1 MVNVLGYDIGGANTK
16 AAFIKTQNGKLQDVK
31 VAIEYFPVWRD
42 REKLTSILLKLK
54 EQLGAKGLDGLGVT
68 MTAELS
74 DAYKTKREGVHNI
87 LACVKKAFPNI
98 PIHVLNTDAKLES
111 PGTAEEEPLGVAAA
125 NWAATGWLVAQRI
138 KDCVVV
144 DVGSTSTSIIPI
156 VNWQIA
162 AKGKTDLD
170 KLICGELVYTGSL
183 RTNVA
188 TIVHSVPVK
197 NKVAGVASE
206 FFALSGDVH
215 LVLGNITANQYTCE
229 TADGQGKSLP
239 ESFARLAR
247 LVCADTETLTRQE
260 IISLA
265 QYIYNEQVLQVT
277 KSLTKVYSYTKKLSS
292 NEVPVVVT
300 GLGKDFIAKK
310 AAEKI
315 GAKTIDLETLI
326 QASAVV
332 ATPAFGV
339 ALMTA
344 TKLEGEIVV

>member
-1 MVNVLGYDIGGANTK
+1 
-16 AAFIKTQNGKLQDVK
+16 
-31 VAIEYFPVWRD
+31 
-42 REKLTSILLKLK
+42 
-54 EQLGAKGLDGLGVT
+54 
-68 MTAELS
+68 
-74 DAYKTKREGVHNI
+74 
-87 LACVKKAFPNI
+87 
-98 PIHVLNTDAKLES
+98 
-111 PGTAEEEPLGVAAA
+111 
-125 NWAATGWLVAQRI
+125 
-138 KDCVVV
+138 
-144 DVGSTSTSIIPI
+144 
-156 VNWQIA
+156 
-162 AKGKTDLD
+162 
-170 KLICGELVYTGSL
+170 
-183 RTNVA
+183 
-188 TIVHSVPVK
+188 VHSVPVK